1 MTDGTTKQQ
10 LLGFNPHQIFK
21 TTADF
26 KLGAAE
32 LIVGGECTQVLG
44 RMAACI
50 LRLRFKSGEHVFN
63 QITVIAPPIAVWNKS
78 DADILQMLSVGIAD
92 VEEKAV
98 PPQPPQ
104 QLASILNIERTTSLD
119 SSEVVKIVE
128 RATDRQLFLIPTANL
143 YRSSNVVIPVPKGAT
158 AAVLLEDLWVP
169 HLTNLASH
177 CLDAITCDESII
189 VLSAPEDIV
198 REENVEALCAV
209 EGLYPAILES
219 PHRDVL
225 HLLPVWVGLASTNRA
240 EQAYKEI
247 AQATLNDED
256 KRQAILQVASRA
268 KDRDVAR
275 PILEEYLTQAKPVAP
290 AYAARLAHMAAEL
303 AIPELAI
310 AFYGICLP
318 RLSEQIWL
326 ETALWDLTRSGPDI
340 LVEQCWNR
348 LHILFPSSAVLW
360 ENCDYRLIRFFSSD
374 NLNAPAMSRA
384 GFGAFHSYFA
394 SALENTSVDYDSV
407 ITHVQNHWP
416 EHQCLAALGGAYHA
430 LNRQHWEKAIE
441 LSGIAQKDQRYNRA
455 AVNVLLTTVRQLFL
469 HGYRP
474 SDELDAFKLA
484 LIGITRHLALH
495 PHSSQQRAELASI
508 LDVASA
514 GSIGLPMLASFAIEL
529 ASAGSSLCAEHKHS
543 APADPDD
550 LGAFMETAQKWMSSQ
565 TAIEPGITQFPHELV
580 STVDPKALIT
590 SLSLLVDH
598 AIHRGLSDEDLLFI
612 ERCAVMISMLVPV
625 YAPDITDDLEAMR
638 IVAIANI
645 QSGNH
650 QRARDLAEQILQL
663 AGSASNRQRIAWG
676 AYGDILQRTR
686 DTLDALIGLVCAA
699 QTGAAINPSQ
709 LFQEAY
715 VLLRAARELH
725 LYDLAR
731 SILPTCKELAEIVG
745 AGDKGILRL
754 EGIELAIDVAQ
765 EFNSSDPELQGI
777 LERTAEHC
785 RRVVACG
792 DELTPAAALF
802 LQVAG
807 ALERLGQELPI
818 EAASMRLELLPKLQP
833 DIAPFVHAISAAK
846 PSLEQVVW
854 LFNRLGATAYG
865 QDVPL
870 DQASVVLA
878 AHRLLLPETDEDP
891 RRIAVGV
898 ELLSDRAAGFVG
910 VAEPLDLAWPESYA
924 IELSLTGVG
933 VLMVALDSQD
943 ELCALIAESGQLR
956 IYRPTLEGEPFK
968 KRLLTW
974 STQYPYSYADV
985 DPADG
990 SALFIDSMEPLGLPM
1005 PNTQR
1010 VLVIAQPLLQQIPF
1024 NLVRDEGAFA
1034 GEGRAISVAP
1044 SLTWLQR
1051 MQGSPRPNG
1060 GRRIAWIST
1069 DPGTFGAMEM
1079 TAARLNHL
1087 FDQYSFELYS
1097 DSRLPHAAGASI
1109 AVITAHGQLTSTEDF
1124 FLNIKDEQELTESP
1138 ANLARAFE
1146 GVELVI
1152 LFVCSGGRIDQNPYA
1167 NTTVG
1172 LPRNLLDRGAR
1183 AVIASPWPLDTLVP
1197 EYWLERFMAA
1207 WEEGLTVAEATYLA
1221 NQRVRQR
1228 LGDDPGRGLAMT
1240 VYGDGLLTK

>member
-1 MTDGTTKQQ
+1 MTDGTTKKQ

-21 TTADF
+21 TAADF
-26 KLGAAE
+26 KFGAAE
-32 LIVGGECTQVLG
+32 LIVGGQCTQVLG

-50 LRLRFKSGEHVFN
+50 LRLRFENRERVFN

-78 DADILQMLSVGIAD
+78 DADLLQMLSVGIAD
-92 VEEKAV
+92 VEEEAAPSE
-98 PPQPPQ
+98 PPKH
-104 QLASILNIERTTSLD
+104 LASILNIERTTSLD
-119 SSEVVKIVE
+119 SSAVVNIVG
-128 RATDRQLFLIPTANL
+128 RAKGRQLFLIPCANL
-143 YRSSNVVIPVPKGAT
+143 YRSTDVVIPVPKGAA
-158 AAVLLEDLWVP
+158 AAVLSEDLWVP
-169 HLTNLASH
+169 HLTNLASN
-177 CLDAITCDESII
+177 CLDAVTSDESII
-189 VLSAPEDIV
+189 VLSAPEDVV
-198 REENVEALCAV
+198 REENVDALCAV
-209 EGLYPAILES
+209 EGLYPAILET
-219 PHRDVL
+219 PHRELL
-225 HLLPVWVGLASTNRA
+225 HKLSVWVGLASTNRA

-247 AQATLNDED
+247 AQAMLNDED
-256 KRQAILQVASRA
+256 RRQATLQVASRA
-268 KDRDVAR
+268 KDRNVAR
-275 PILEEYLTQAKPVAP
+275 PILEEYLTRAKSLAP
-290 AYAARLAHMAAEL
+290 AYAARLAHMAANL
-303 AIPELAI
+303 AAPEVAI
-310 AFYGICLP
+310 AFYEICLP
-318 RLSEQIWL
+318 RLSEQNWL
-326 ETALWDLTRSGPDI
+326 ETALWDLTRSGPDH
-340 LVEQCWNR
+340 LVEQCWAR
-348 LHILFPSSAVLW
+348 LNALFPSSEALW
-360 ENCDYRLIRFFSSD
+360 ENCDYRLIRFCSND
-374 NLNAPAMSRA
+374 NLDAPALSNA

-394 SALENTSVDYDSV
+394 DVLQGASIDYDSV
-407 ITHVQNHWP
+407 MAHVQTHWP
-416 EHQCLAALGGAYHA
+416 EHQCLAAIGGAYHV
-430 LNRQHWEKAIE
+430 LNRKYWEKAVE
-441 LSGIAQKDQRYNRA
+441 LAVTAQKDERYNRA
-455 AVNVLLTTVRQLFL
+455 AVNVLLSTVRQLFL

-474 SDELDAFKLA
+474 SDEMDAFKLA

-514 GSIGLPMLASFAIEL
+514 GSIGLPMLASFAIEM
-529 ASAGSSLCAEHKHS
+529 ASAGAPLCEVGKHS

-550 LGAFMETAQKWMSSQ
+550 LKTFMETAQKWMSSQ
-565 TAIEPGITQFPHELV
+565 TAIEPGITQFPHELIG
-580 STVDPKALIT
+580 SVDPKALIT
-590 SLSLLVDH
+590 SLSLFVEH
-598 AIHRGLSDEDLLFI
+598 AIHRGLSDEDLVFV

-625 YAPDITDDLEAMR
+625 YAPDTTDDLDAMR
-638 IVAIANI
+638 VAAIANI
-645 QSGNH
+645 QNGKP

-663 AGSASNRQRIAWG
+663 AGSAGNRQRIAWG
-676 AYGDILQRTR
+676 AYGDVLQRTR

-699 QTGAAINPSQ
+699 LTGAAIDPSQ

-731 SILPTCKELAEIVG
+731 SILPKCKELAEIVG
-745 AGDKGILRL
+745 AGDKGIIRL

-765 EFNSSDPELQGI
+765 EVNSSKSELLGI

-807 ALERLGQELPI
+807 ALERLGQELPT
-818 EAASMRLELLPKLQP
+818 EAASMRLELLPKLPP
-833 DIAPFVHAISAAK
+833 DIAPFVQAISAAL
-846 PSLEQVVW
+846 PTLEQVVW

-878 AHRLLLPETDEDP
+878 AHRLLLPGTEEEP

-898 ELLSDRAAGFVG
+898 ELLSDRAAGFMG

-924 IELSLTGVG
+924 TELSLTGVG
-933 VLMVALDSQD
+933 VLMVALDSRD
-943 ELCALIAESGQLR
+943 ELCALIAERGQVR
-956 IYRPTLEGEPFK
+956 IVRPTLDGETFK

-974 STQYPYSYADV
+974 TAQYPYSYADV

-1024 NLVRDEGAFA
+1024 NLVRDGGAFA
-1034 GEGRAISVAP
+1034 GEGRAISLAP
-1044 SLTWLQR
+1044 SLTWLRR
-1051 MQGSPRPNG
+1051 MQGSPRPTG
-1060 GRRIAWIST
+1060 DRRIAWIST
-1069 DPGTFGAMEM
+1069 DPDTFGAMEM
-1079 TAARLNHL
+1079 TAARLGHL
-1087 FDQYSFELYS
+1087 FDQYSFELNS
-1097 DSRLPHAAGASI
+1097 DSRFPHAAGASI

-1172 LPRNLLDRGAR
+1172 LPRTLLDRGSR

-1207 WEEGLTVAEATYLA
+1207 WEEGLSVAEATHLA